1 MQMKNLY
8 GIIRRLDYTLTDD
21 DVRQIADEYIEK
33 IENGLYDFSLYNSH
47 IFTQGKKKRKIY
59 NYDKMTLENVICHY
73 LKKEMDRIFKIEY
86 ASRSKIINLLF
97 NTIPVIKNL
106 NDFVI
111 IRADFKSFFD
121 SVLTQHVYE
130 KYIETSLM
138 GRRDKE
144 ILLDYIREFKYCF
157 AGLCLSNGMTEI
169 VCRDFDKH
177 LKAKL
182 EKYGVFYYE
191 RYVDDILVM
200 LNSFISKDGFVKI
213 VDEVINE
220 VFGNC
225 PVKLNM
231 AREKFTYISQRNLS
245 SFQKF
250 NFLGYEYGI
259 KYGNNKYKFS
269 FGITDKKRKK
279 YTNIIERAFV
289 EFKKDS
295 NLELFRQRLKI
306 YSTRVVIARGLG
318 GNAFEWLTKGVVA
331 NYNELRF
338 HMSDLD
344 GQTKN
349 FLQST
354 YMNLLAKYGITCPYF
369 LKNSDKQ
376 SSIYNMYST
385 MERNRSI
392 VFEENIGVPRRT
404 LIKWIKKI
412 NMYYSDANKSYYRI
426 VVEYLD
432 MLKVE

>member
-1 MQMKNLY
+1 MKNLY
-8 GIIRRLDYTLTDD
+8 SIVRRLDYTLSEDE
-21 DVRQIADEYIEK
+21 VIQIANEYTEK
-33 IENGLYDFSLYNSH
+33 IKDNLYDFSLNNSS

-59 NYDKMTLENVICHY
+59 SYNKLGIENVICHY
-73 LKKEMDRIFKIEY
+73 LKKEMDRIFEIKY

-97 NTIPVIKNL
+97 NTLPVIKNL

-111 IRADFKSFFD
+111 IRADFKSFFE
-121 SVLTQHVYE
+121 SVLTEHVYE
-130 KYIETSLM
+130 RYIKTSLM
-138 GRRDKE
+138 ERRDKE
-144 ILLDYIREFKYCF
+144 ILLDYIREFKYCY

-177 LKAKL
+177 LKARL

-191 RYVDDILVM
+191 RYVDDMLVM
-200 LNSFISKDGFVKI
+200 LNSFISQNTFIKI
-213 VDEVINE
+213 VDEVIGE

-231 AREKFTYISQRNLS
+231 NPGKFAYIAQRNLS
-245 SFQKF
+245 SCQKF
-250 NFLGYEYGI
+250 SFLGYEYGI
-259 KYGNNKYKFS
+259 NYGNNKYKFS

-279 YTNIIERAFV
+279 YANIIERAFI
-289 EFKKDS
+289 EFKKDG

-306 YSTRVVIARGLG
+306 YSTRVVIARSLG
-318 GNAFEWLTKGVVA
+318 ENTYEWLTKGVVA

-338 HMSDLD
+338 HMLDLD
-344 GQTKN
+344 GQTKD
-349 FLQST
+349 FLQNT
-354 YMNLLAKYGITCPYF
+354 YMNLLTKYGIACPYF
-369 LKNSDKQ
+369 LMNSDKE

-392 VFEENIGVPRRT
+392 VFEKNIGVPRRD
-404 LIKWIKKI
+404 LMKWIKKI
-412 NMYYSDANKSYYRI
+412 NADYSDTNKSYYRL

>member
-1 MQMKNLY
+1 MKKIY
-8 GIIRRLDYTLTDD
+8 GIVRRLDYTLSDD
-21 DVRQIADEYIEK
+21 DVALISEDYTEK
-33 IENGLYDFSLYNSH
+33 IKKGEYDFSLYNSSL
-47 IFTQGKKKRKIY
+47 FTQGKKKRQIY
-59 NYDKMTLENVICHY
+59 SFDRLSLENVICHY
-73 LKKEMDRIFKIEY
+73 LKREIDRIFGIKY
-86 ASRSKIINLLF
+86 ASRGKIINLLF

-130 KYIETSLM
+130 KYIKNSLM
-138 GRRDKE
+138 ERRDKE
-144 ILLDYIREFKYCF
+144 ILLDYIEEFKYCY

-169 VCRDFDKH
+169 ICRDFDKH

-182 EKYGVFYYE
+182 ERYGMFFYE
-191 RYVDDILVM
+191 RYVDDMLVM
-200 LNSFISKDGFVKI
+200 LNSFISKDMFIKV
-213 VDEVINE
+213 VNEVIVE

-225 PVKLNM
+225 PVRLSTDPN
-231 AREKFTYISQRNLS
+231 KFTYISKRNLV

-259 KYGNNKYKFS
+259 KYGNNKYKFC

-289 EFKKDS
+289 EFKKDG
-295 NLELFRQRLKI
+295 NEELFRQRLKI
-306 YSTRVVIARGLG
+306 YSARVVIARSLG
-318 GNAFEWLTKGVVA
+318 GNTFEWLTKGVVA

-338 HMSDLD
+338 HMLDLD

-349 FLQST
+349 FLQNT
-354 YMNLLAKYGITCPYF
+354 YMNLVGKYGIACPYF
-369 LKNSDKQ
+369 LINSNKE

-392 VFEENIGVPRRT
+392 VFEESIGVSRRD
-404 LIKWIKKI
+404 LVKWIKKI
-412 NMYYSDANKSYYRI
+412 NPSYSDVNKNYYRI
-426 VVEYLD
+426 VVEYLN